1 MIASHSLCSFE
12 GAGAR
17 ELCYFKLG
25 EVGMRCHC
33 PVVSSVGNPPPSQCQ
48 AAVVAKMTELCG
60 TDLLTAVY
68 LLNLHTMLPAIQ
80 HSTPR

>member
-1 MIASHSLCSFE
+1 ML
-12 GAGAR
+12 
-17 ELCYFKLG
+17 FKLG
-25 EVGMRCHC
+25 KVGMRCHR
-33 PVVSSVGNPPPSQCQ
+33 PVVFSVGNPPPLPNCQ